1 MKKMHTSLASIMLL
15 LLFAYSS
22 GWSVLCASC
31 TRSAQTMSC
40 SLPQA
45 EGTAFAN
52 ACCCGEMVCGETQ
65 ERAPALPTVELA
77 PELSFAPALVVL
89 PFVLPSLM
97 PSFGVA
103 LESADRSAPLFK
115 LYCSLLI

>member
-1 MKKMHTSLASIMLL
+1 MKKVHTSLASIMLL

-45 EGTAFAN
+45 EDTTFAN
-52 ACCCGEMVCGETQ
+52 ACCCGEMVCGELQ

-77 PELSFAPALVVL
+77 PELSFVPALAVL
-89 PFVLPSLM
+89 PFALCSSVASPGVVLENT
-97 PSFGVA
+97 G
-103 LESADRSAPLFK
+103 RSVPLFK

>member
-1 MKKMHTSLASIMLL
+1 
-15 LLFAYSS
+15 
-22 GWSVLCASC
+22 
-31 TRSAQTMSC
+31 MSC

-45 EGTAFAN
+45 EDTTFAN
-52 ACCCGEMVCGETQ
+52 ACCCGEMVCGELQ

-77 PELSFAPALVVL
+77 PELSFTPALVVL

-97 PSFGVA
+97 PPSGVVS
-103 LESADRSAPLFK
+103 ERVDRSAPLFK